1 MTTFGDRVFQSG
13 GIPVGGDVLGLI
25 GDGKAIFLD
34 PDNGDDAR
42 GGTNPTNDAV
52 ATAARAYALI
62 SDGVGDVVV
71 RLPGTEAVTTTLN
84 INKSR
89 ALWQAATSAVSPPAG
104 RGAGAE
110 YYLMW
115 GAALTTEVL
124 TVDKN
129 TSFNGMSFACAAT
142 AVSDNSAAVR
152 YTSDT
157 AGDQPGFT
165 YIINCE
171 FPSWGSNNAGLG
183 LDGANHLYVARNSF
197 GGASGTLPRGIY
209 IGGGSQNNCVY
220 DIIEDNVFGDCTIGI
235 DFPDGTPQNI
245 QIYRNFFS
253 DLGTANIDFNGMAA
267 GGQGFVAGNYFHGS
281 TSTAMDSIT
290 GGTDT
295 VTGIISDT
303 AFEFAGNNYLET

>member
-1 MTTFGDRVFQSG
+1 MGTTNDRFYHMG
-13 GIPVGGDVLGLI
+13 GVPVGGDLLGNM
-25 GDGKAIFLD
+25 GDGRVIFLD
-34 PDNGDDAR
+34 PGKGGDENT
-42 GGTNPTNDAV
+42 GTNPSTDAV

-62 SDGVGDVVV
+62 TDGQGDVVI

-84 INKSR
+84 IDKSHS
-89 ALWQAATSAVSPPAG
+89 AWVAATAAQSPPAG

-142 AVSDNSAAVR
+142 AVADSSAAVR

-183 LDGANHLYVARNSF
+183 LDGANHLYIARNSF

-220 DIIEDNVFGDCTIGI
+220 DVIEDNIFGDCTIGI

-245 QIYRNFFS
+245 MILKNFFS

-303 AFEFAGNNYLET
+303 AFEFSGNNYLET